1 LTGRKPKNLPAA
13 EGFKPL
19 RMAPD
24 DRFCLIHTSS
34 FGNNARVRRIN
45 CNRHAVLRAPS
56 PGVSH
61 RMRFL
66 LRPAHDQHLIDKG
79 AIKVN
84 HRSPLHFSSTLF
96 ALLLALTLCASV
108 FAQSDVQR
116 QTVAITY
123 PLDQAVS
130 LKFRGTTRLPRLKGE
145 AKVKR
150 QGRRGTRV
158 ELKVENLPRAME
170 LGGIYTTYVVWAISP
185 EGRVDNLGEIK
196 RSGSQFIDSKIDVT
210 TPLQSFALIVTA
222 EPHFLVR
229 VPSRMVVLE
238 NLPPLRP
245 GDAEVA
251 TVNVQYMGNT
261 SDYFRDPRVPDVAD
275 PEYLRTPTSLLGA
288 RQAIRLAR
296 YAGAERD
303 AQEEL
308 RDAQAQLELAENGWR
323 LKQPEAEIDAA
334 GRQAISLGA
343 RAEEVAEARKAARQR
358 REEIAERDR
367 AVREAED
374 NAATANQQIADLK
387 AALDRE
393 QRARELAERDSVN
406 ASQQLRDARTEIAR
420 LREEVAQARTE
431 GEEAKIKLARLEG
444 ERSAEQ
450 ARSQAT
456 ERVEQ
461 QRTSAASLKQTL
473 ASFGTVRETPR
484 GIVLTLNESIWSDGR
499 ASNLSAA
506 AAAKL
511 EPLAA
516 LLANNPDYRIVIEA
530 YTDNR
535 GSADALKQ
543 LTDERARV
551 LADQFIGAGI
561 EGTRIEASGLG
572 SSRPV
577 ASNTKTAGRL
587 RNRRI
592 EITLIP
598 TGTPTTASS
607 N

>member
-1 LTGRKPKNLPAA
+1 MNHSS
-13 EGFKPL
+13 PL
-19 RMAPD
+19 R
-24 DRFCLIHTSS
+24 ISS
-34 FGNNARVRRIN
+34 SI
-45 CNRHAVLRAPS
+45 
-56 PGVSH
+56 
-61 RMRFL
+61 
-66 LRPAHDQHLIDKG
+66 
-79 AIKVN
+79 
-84 HRSPLHFSSTLF
+84 F
-96 ALLLALTLCASV
+96 ATLLAFTLAASAW
-108 FAQSDVQR
+108 AQSDMQR

-123 PLDQAVS
+123 PLDQAVTV
-130 LKFRGTTRLPRLKGE
+130 KFRGTTRLPRLKGE
-145 AKVKR
+145 AKIKR

-158 ELKVENLPRAME
+158 ELNIENLPRAME

-238 NLPPLRP
+238 NLPPLKP

-261 SDYFRDPRVPDVAD
+261 SDYFRDARVPDVAD
-275 PEYLRTPTSLLGA
+275 PDYLKTPTSLLGA

-303 AQEEL
+303 ATDEL
-308 RDAQAQLELAENGWR
+308 REAQAQLELAENAWR
-323 LKQPEAEIDAA
+323 LKQSEAEIDAA
-334 GRQAISLGA
+334 ARTAISLGA
-343 RAEEVAEARKAARQR
+343 RAEEMAESRKAARQR
-358 REEIAERDR
+358 RDEIAERDR

-374 NAATANQQIADLK
+374 NAATANQQIADMK
-387 AALDRE
+387 AALERE
-393 QRARELAERDSVN
+393 QRARELAERDAVN
-406 ASQQLRDARTEIAR
+406 TSQQLRDARSEIAR
-420 LREEVAQARTE
+420 LREELAQTRAE

-450 ARSQAT
+450 ARVQAT
-456 ERVEQ
+456 ERAEQ
-461 QRTSAASLKQTL
+461 QRANAATLKQTL
-473 ASFGTVRETPR
+473 SGFGTVRETPR
-484 GIVLTLNESIWSDGR
+484 GLVLTLPESIWTEAR
-499 ASNLSAA
+499 ASSLAPAASAR
-506 AAAKL
+506 L

-535 GSADALKQ
+535 GSTDALQQ
-543 LTDERARV
+543 LTQERARI
-551 LADQFIGAGI
+551 LAEQFMSAGVDS
-561 EGTRIEASGLG
+561 GRIEANGLG
-572 SSRPV
+572 SARPV
-577 ASNTKTAGRL
+577 ASNARNAGRL

-592 EITLIP
+592 EITLVP
-598 TGTPTTASS
+598 ATASQGNISS

>member
-1 LTGRKPKNLPAA
+1 MNHSS
-13 EGFKPL
+13 PL
-19 RMAPD
+19 R
-24 DRFCLIHTSS
+24 ISS
-34 FGNNARVRRIN
+34 SIFA
-45 CNRHAVLRAPS
+45 
-56 PGVSH
+56 
-61 RMRFL
+61 
-66 LRPAHDQHLIDKG
+66 
-79 AIKVN
+79 
-84 HRSPLHFSSTLF
+84 
-96 ALLLALTLCASV
+96 ALLAFTLTASV
-108 FAQSDVQR
+108 LAQSDVQR

-130 LKFRGTTRLPRLKGE
+130 VKFRGTTRLPRLKGE
-145 AKVKR
+145 AKVRR

-158 ELKVENLPRAME
+158 ELSVENLPRAME
-170 LGGIYTTYVVWAISP
+170 LGGIYTTYVVWAVSP

-196 RSGSQFIDSKIDVT
+196 RSGSQFVDSKLDVT
-210 TPLQSFALIVTA
+210 TPLQTFALIITA

-261 SDYFRDPRVPDVAD
+261 SDYFRDARVPDIAD
-275 PEYLRTPTSLLGA
+275 PDYLKTPTTLLGA

-303 AQEEL
+303 ATDEL
-308 RDAQAQLELAENGWR
+308 RDAQAQLEVAENAWR
-323 LKQPEAEIDAA
+323 LKQSEAEIDAA
-334 GRQAISLGA
+334 ARQAISLGA
-343 RAEEVAEARKAARQR
+343 RAEEMAEGRKAARRR

-374 NAATANQQIADLK
+374 NAASANQQIADMK
-387 AALDRE
+387 AALERE
-393 QRARELAERDSVN
+393 QRARELAERDAVN
-406 ASQQLRDARTEIAR
+406 TSQQLRDARSEIAR
-420 LREEVAQARTE
+420 LREELAQVRAE
-431 GEEAKIKLARLEG
+431 GEDAKIKLARLEG

-450 ARSQAT
+450 AKTQAA

-461 QRTSAASLKQTL
+461 QRANAATLKQTL

-484 GIVLTLNESIWSDGR
+484 GLVLTLPESIWTDGR
-499 ASNLSAA
+499 ASNLAPAASAR
-506 AAAKL
+506 L

-535 GSADALKQ
+535 GSSDALQQ
-543 LTDERARV
+543 LTQDRARI
-551 LADQFIGAGI
+551 LAEQFISAGI
-561 EGTRIEASGLG
+561 DGARIEANGLG
-572 SSRPV
+572 SARPV
-577 ASNTKTAGRL
+577 ASNTKNAGRL

-592 EITLIP
+592 EITLVP
-598 TGTPTTASS
+598 ASASS
-607 N
+607 QANISSN

>member
-1 LTGRKPKNLPAA
+1 
-13 EGFKPL
+13 
-19 RMAPD
+19 
-24 DRFCLIHTSS
+24 
-34 FGNNARVRRIN
+34 
-45 CNRHAVLRAPS
+45 
-56 PGVSH
+56 
-61 RMRFL
+61 
-66 LRPAHDQHLIDKG
+66 
-79 AIKVN
+79 VN
-84 HRSPLHFSSTLF
+84 HRSPLRNSSAIF
-96 ALLLALTLCASV
+96 AVLLTLALSALA

-123 PLDQAVS
+123 PLDQTVNV
-130 LKFRGTTRLPRLKGE
+130 KFRGTTRLPRLKGE
-145 AKVKR
+145 AKVRR

-158 ELKVENLPRAME
+158 ELNIENLPRATE
-170 LGGIYTTYVVWAISP
+170 LGGIYTTYVVWAVSP

-196 RSGSQFIDSKIDVT
+196 RSGSQFIDSKLDVT
-210 TPLQSFALIVTA
+210 TPLQTFALLVTA

-238 NLPPLRP
+238 NLPPTKP

-261 SDYFRDPRVPDVAD
+261 SDYFKDARIPDVAD
-275 PEYLRTPTSLLGA
+275 PDYLKTPTTLLGA

-303 AQEEL
+303 AAEEYK
-308 RDAQAQLELAENGWR
+308 DAQAQLELAENAWR
-323 LKQPEAEIDAA
+323 LKQSEAEIDAA
-334 GRQAISLGA
+334 ARQAISLGA
-343 RAEEVAEARKAARQR
+343 RAEEMAEGRKAARLR

-393 QRARELAERDSVN
+393 QRARELADRDAANS
-406 ASQQLRDARTEIAR
+406 SQQLRDARSEIAR
-420 LREEVAQARTE
+420 LREELAQVRAE
-431 GEEAKIKLARLEG
+431 GEDAKIKLARIEG

-450 ARSQAT
+450 AKVQAAQQ
-456 ERVEQ
+456 VEQ
-461 QRTSAASLKQTL
+461 QRANAATLKQTL
-473 ASFGTVRETPR
+473 AGFGTVRETPR
-484 GIVLTLNESIWSDGR
+484 GLVLTLPESIWTEAR
-499 ASNLSAA
+499 ASSLSPAA
-506 AAAKL
+506 SAKL

-535 GSADALKQ
+535 GNADALQQ
-543 LTDERARV
+543 LTQDRARI
-551 LADQFIGAGI
+551 LAEQFMSAGI
-561 EGTRIEASGLG
+561 DSARIEASGLG
-572 SSRPV
+572 SARPV

-592 EITLIP
+592 EITLVP
-598 TGTPTTASS
+598 AGTSANISS